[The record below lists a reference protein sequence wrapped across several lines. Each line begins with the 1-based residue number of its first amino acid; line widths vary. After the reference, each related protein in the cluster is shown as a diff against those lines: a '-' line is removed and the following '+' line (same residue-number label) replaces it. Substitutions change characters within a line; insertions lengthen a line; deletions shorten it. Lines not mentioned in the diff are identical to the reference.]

1 MDILCIVGGRLF
13 LIIEIPATF
22 ALHNFQI
29 MNATILTI
37 GDELLI
43 GQTIDT
49 NSAYIGQKLNT
60 IGIRVYQRIAV
71 GDVAEQITEGLQ
83 RAASQSQVVI
93 ITGGLGPTKDD
104 ITKKTI
110 AEYFG
115 VGFTFYEEVW
125 EKMKTI
131 FEKRGL
137 AVLEM
142 NRSQAMLPSNALM
155 LPNMRGT
162 AQGMWF
168 DERGVVYVS
177 LPGVPHEMKHL
188 IETQVIPKLQTRFEL
203 PKILHRTLM
212 TAGAG
217 ESSIAT
223 ILNDFENGL
232 PKYMGLSYL
241 PELGTV
247 KLRLS
252 AYGEATEA
260 EMDAQFSLLKK
271 TLSAYVYAEGELS
284 LQEYIGNQL
293 LAQNKTLATA
303 ESCTGGYLS
312 HLITFIAGSSQWF
325 RGGVASYSNEMKMQT
340 LGVKSETLAEH
351 GAVSE
356 ETVREM
362 VSGVMKMTDADY
374 GIAVSGIAGPGG
386 GTAEKPVGTVWI
398 AVANREQ
405 TIAQK
410 FQFFPHRMENI
421 RVSANAALNL
431 LRKVL

>member
-1 MDILCIVGGRLF
+1 
-13 LIIEIPATF
+13 
-22 ALHNFQI
+22 
-29 MNATILTI
+29 MNATILTV

-125 EKMKTI
+125 EKMKVI
-131 FEKRGL
+131 FEKRGA

-142 NRSQAMLPSNALM
+142 NRGQAMLPSNALM

-168 DERGVVYVS
+168 DENGVVYVS
-177 LPGVPHEMKHL
+177 VPGVPHEMKYL
-188 IETQVIPKLQTRFEL
+188 IDTLIIPKLQTRFEL

-217 ESSIAT
+217 ESSIAA
-223 ILNDFENGL
+223 ILSDFENAL
-232 PKYMGLSYL
+232 PKYMALAYL
-241 PELGTV
+241 PDLGV
-247 KLRLS
+247 LKLRLS
-252 AYGEATEA
+252 AYGEATEE
-260 EMDAQFSLLKK
+260 EMDAQFNLLKTILGK
-271 TLSAYVYAEGELS
+271 YVYAEGEMS
-284 LQEYIGNQL
+284 LHEFIGTQL
-293 LAQNKTLATA
+293 FNQNKTLATA

-312 HLITFIAGSSQWF
+312 HLITSIAGSSQWF
-325 RGGVASYSNEMKMQT
+325 KGGVVSYSNEMKMQT
-340 LGVKSETLAEH
+340 LGVKSETLTKH

-356 ETVREM
+356 QTVLEM
-362 VSGVMKMTDADY
+362 VSGILKMTDADY

-386 GTAEKPVGTVWI
+386 GTEEKPVGTVWI
-398 AVANREQ
+398 AVASREQ
-405 TIAQK
+405 TIARQ
-410 FQFFPHRMENI
+410 FQFFPGRMENI

-431 LRKVL
+431 LRTVL

>member
-1 MDILCIVGGRLF
+1 
-13 LIIEIPATF
+13 
-22 ALHNFQI
+22 

-49 NSAYIGQKLNT
+49 NSAYIGKELNK
-60 IGIRVYQRIAV
+60 IGIRIYQRIAV
-71 GDVAEQITEGLQ
+71 GDVAEQITEGLK
-83 RAASQSQVVI
+83 RASAQSELVI

-104 ITKKTI
+104 ITKKTL

-131 FEKRGL
+131 FEKRGSK
-137 AVLEM
+137 VLEM
-142 NRSQAMLPSNALM
+142 NRSQAELPSNAVM

-168 DERGVVYVS
+168 DEKGVVYVS
-177 LPGVPHEMKHL
+177 MPGVPHEMIHL
-188 IETQVIPKLQTRFEL
+188 LDTQVIPKLKARFVL

-217 ESSIAT
+217 ESSLAVQ
-223 ILNDFENGL
+223 LNEFENAL
-232 PKYMGLSYL
+232 PEYMTLSYL

-252 AYGEATEA
+252 AYEEATEKEINA
-260 EMDAQFSLLKK
+260 HFETLKN
-271 TLSAYVYAEGELS
+271 TLGDYVYSEGEIS
-284 LQEYIGNQL
+284 LQEFIGNQL
-293 LAQNKTLATA
+293 LAIRKTLATA

-312 HLITFIAGSSQWF
+312 HLITSVPGSSQWF
-325 RGGVASYSNEMKMQT
+325 NGGVISYSNEMKMNV
-340 LGVKSETLAEH
+340 LGVKKETLETY

-356 ETVREM
+356 QVVREM
-362 VSGVMKMTDADY
+362 VSGILKITKADY
-374 GIAVSGIAGPGG
+374 GIAVSGIAGPDG
-386 GTAEKPVGTVWI
+386 GTPEKPVGMVWV
-398 AVANREQ
+398 AVANHDQIIARE
-405 TIAQK
+405 
-410 FQFFPHRMENI
+410 FHFFPSRMENI
-421 RVSANAALNL
+421 KVTANAALNL